1 MSGYG
6 AMSSHSCHCTCKSHD
21 LDHVVLLDVVAE
33 DLLLFMCEMNLRLP
47 SRNTQNDDL
56 MEFGINNIFNSSPFI
71 LQALRWVHSYEE
83 IKVVI
88 LLPLL

>member
-56 MEFGINNIFNSSPFI
+56 MEFGINNIFNSSPFL
-71 LQALRWVHSYEE
+71 LQALRWVSSYEE